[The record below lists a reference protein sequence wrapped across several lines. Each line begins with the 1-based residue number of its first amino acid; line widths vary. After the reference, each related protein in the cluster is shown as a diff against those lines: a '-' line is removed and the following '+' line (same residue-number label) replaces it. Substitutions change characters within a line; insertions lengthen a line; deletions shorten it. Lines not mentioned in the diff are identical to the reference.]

1 MKHFNFL
8 HKADKMNIFN
18 TLEYNDDTRKEASS
32 DVWDRKEA
40 RSDIGDERKSEVM
53 SEIERRPVVMSKMER
68 RPELMSARPVVIR
81 NANRKERMYTW

>member
-32 DVWDRKEA
+32 DV
-40 RSDIGDERKSEVM
+40 
-53 SEIERRPVVMSKMER
+53 
-68 RPELMSARPVVIR
+68 
-81 NANRKERMYTW
+81 